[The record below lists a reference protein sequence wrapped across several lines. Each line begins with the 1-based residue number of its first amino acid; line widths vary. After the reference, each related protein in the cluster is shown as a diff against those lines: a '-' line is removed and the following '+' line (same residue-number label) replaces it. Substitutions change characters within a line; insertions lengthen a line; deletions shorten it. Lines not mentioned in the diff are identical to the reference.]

1 MGKQNNK
8 KFKFPDEILNRV
20 NECSNGGYVL
30 FSINSEG
37 LPEVFSEFDDPTK
50 AMALQYYID
59 NWTKAIESLN
69 LEMTAKCIIDA
80 DTDEEEPEDLSEI

>member
-1 MGKQNNK
+1 MSKGNN
-8 KFKFPDEILNRV
+8 KFKFPDSVLDRV

-30 FSINSEG
+30 FTIDDKG

-59 NWTKAIESLN
+59 NWTKAIEALQVDV
-69 LEMTAKCIIDA
+69 TAKSIINDP
-80 DTDEEEPEDLSEI
+80 DPEDSDDLSES

>member
-1 MGKQNNK
+1 MSKGNN
-8 KFKFPDEILNRV
+8 KFKFPDSVLDRV

-30 FSINSEG
+30 FTIDDQG

-59 NWTKAIESLN
+59 NWTKAIEALQVDV
-69 LEMTAKCIIDA
+69 TAKSIINDP
-80 DTDEEEPEDLSEI
+80 DPEDSDDLSES